1 MSFYGETFM
10 MNFQFKHLITLAVL
24 GLLTT
29 SQARANLLLNGD
41 FELGTIAN
49 ANAITNWTPPCQ

>member
-1 MSFYGETFM
+1 M